1 MPHPALLVV
10 ATRNTHKTSEIRAM
24 LGGRFEVLDAND
36 FPDWPAVAETADT
49 FLGNATLKAVAASA
63 KVAGWVLADDSGLE
77 VDALDGAPGVWSSS
91 YGGVEGD
98 HARNNARLLQAM
110 RGLANRGAR
119 FCCTMVLARGGAAV
133 AHFRGTVEGRLLED
147 ARGGAGF
154 GYDPLFVPEGHEE
167 TFAEL
172 GDEVKNRLSHRA
184 RALAQAVAWLEAQRS
199 TEA

>member
-1 MPHPALLVV
+1 MSHPAVLVV

-36 FPDWPAVAETADT
+36 FPEWPAVEETADS

-63 KVAGWVLADDSGLE
+63 KVHGWVLADDSGLE

-98 HARNNARLLQAM
+98 HARNNARLLETM
-110 RGLANRGAR
+110 RGVADRRAR
-119 FCCTMVLARGGAAV
+119 FCCTMVLARNGAAV
-133 AHFRGTVEGRLLED
+133 AHFRGTVEGRLLEQ

-154 GYDPLFVPEGHEE
+154 GYDPLFVPDGHDAS
-167 TFAEL
+167 FAEL
-172 GDEVKNRLSHRA
+172 GDEVKNQLSHRA
-184 RALAQAVAWLEAQRS
+184 RALAQVIAWLEAQD
-199 TEA
+199 AVMP

>member
-1 MPHPALLVV
+1 MSPPAVLVV

-36 FPDWPAVAETADT
+36 FPEWPAVEETADS

-63 KVAGWVLADDSGLE
+63 KVHGWVLADDSGLE

-98 HARNNARLLQAM
+98 HARNNARLLEVMHGVAD
-110 RGLANRGAR
+110 RRAR
-119 FCCTMVLARGGAAV
+119 FCCTMVLARNGAAV
-133 AHFRGTVEGRLLED
+133 AHFRGTVEGRLLEQ

-154 GYDPLFVPEGHEE
+154 GYDPLFVPDGHDAS
-167 TFAEL
+167 FAEL
-172 GDEVKNRLSHRA
+172 GDEVKHQLSHRA
-184 RALAQAVAWLEAQRS
+184 RARAQAIAWLEAQD
-199 TEA
+199 AAIP